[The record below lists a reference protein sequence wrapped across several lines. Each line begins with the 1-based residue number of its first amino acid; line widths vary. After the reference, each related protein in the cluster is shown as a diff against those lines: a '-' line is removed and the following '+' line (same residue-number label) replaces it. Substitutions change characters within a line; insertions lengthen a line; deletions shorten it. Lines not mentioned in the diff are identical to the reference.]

1 MSTQKSFRD
10 WLCLAIRE
18 VLSHQSPTPPLLLWC
33 DPDRSWLE
41 LLREASLAGGFEL
54 WVPPSGQ
61 EASHELLIR
70 DRFYSSPRAPR
81 VVWLPCARDAISW
94 FKPFELEAE
103 EVWEKNGTRIRSNVL
118 WLNELRVPLL
128 QHRSP
133 DVRI

>member
-18 VLSHQSPTPPLLLWC
+18 VLSHQSPAPPLLLWC

-41 LLREASLAGGFEL
+41 LLREASLAEVFEL

-70 DRFYSSPRAPR
+70 DRFQSSPRAPR
-81 VVWLPCARDAISW
+81 VSR
-94 FKPFELEAE
+94 F
-103 EVWEKNGTRIRSNVL
+103 
-118 WLNELRVPLL
+118 LL
-128 QHRSP
+128 IGSES
-133 DVRI
+133 